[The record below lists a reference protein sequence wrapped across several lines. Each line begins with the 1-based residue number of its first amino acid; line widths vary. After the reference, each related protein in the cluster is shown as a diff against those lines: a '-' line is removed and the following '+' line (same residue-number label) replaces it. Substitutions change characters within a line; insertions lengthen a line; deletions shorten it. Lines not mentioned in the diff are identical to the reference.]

1 MKSFI
6 ARRVRNVAV
15 LKIGIP
21 IAITL
26 GSFFLIA
33 MIVSAIIAAIIS
45 PIETVKNVVA
55 DFFTGQESTEDSDID
70 LRACLAIDPAAL
82 NEVLSTVP
90 PRTDIE
96 SARAWLTL
104 RAQEIVEGTEPAY
117 DSIITYLASPAA
129 QNAIGRGNDSAGD
142 PTRYDLAAT
151 AGVIALVEREI
162 VVGADDDTVPD
173 LSATLAEHCSA

>member
-45 PIETVKNVVA
+45 PIETVKMWWP
-55 DFFTGQESTEDSDID
+55 TSS
-70 LRACLAIDPAAL
+70 PARSQLKTAT
-82 NEVLSTVP
+82 S
-90 PRTDIE
+90 I
-96 SARAWLTL
+96 S
-104 RAQEIVEGTEPAY
+104 EPA
-117 DSIITYLASPAA
+117 SP
-129 QNAIGRGNDSAGD
+129 S
-142 PTRYDLAAT
+142 TR
-151 AGVIALVEREI
+151 
-162 VVGADDDTVPD
+162 P
-173 LSATLAEHCSA
+173 H